1 MESSSFQ
8 LANGNI
14 KKIISKVILKKILSH
29 LYINKKLDLIAYN
42 KQLQN
47 KLGFNIED
55 YKDIS
60 KKYKIVTN
68 GIIKEYLL
76 NTDFLIFLDYPE
88 KYNLYIQYIIIQER
102 NYIQ

>member
-76 NTDFLIFLDYPE
+76 NTDFLI
-88 KYNLYIQYIIIQER
+88 IIKKR
-102 NYIQ
+102 YY